1 MQSDEISKL
10 DIFKNTKDFYFNFIF
25 ITLELVFKRKH
36 LYTIY
41 LWQSVLQTV
50 TNPNQ
55 IPG

>member
-10 DIFKNTKDFYFNFIF
+10 DIFKNKKDFYFNFIF

-36 LYTIY
+36 LHTIY